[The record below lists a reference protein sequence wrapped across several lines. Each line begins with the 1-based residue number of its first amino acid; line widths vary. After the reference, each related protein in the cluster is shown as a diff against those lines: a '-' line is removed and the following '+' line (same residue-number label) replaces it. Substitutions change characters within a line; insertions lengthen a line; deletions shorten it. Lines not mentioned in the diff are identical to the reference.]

1 MNSATLAA
9 AALKAQRQLEG
20 LSSAP
25 RNRLPRIDS
34 VGNLGRDSVDGS
46 LRDGVA
52 FCVLQ
57 LTRNTLENGYFQGR
71 AKEWARPLVA

>member
-46 LRDGVA
+46 FVA
-52 FCVLQ
+52 RWFCSFAFHNFI
-57 LTRNTLENGYFQGR
+57 NTKHL
-71 AKEWARPLVA
+71 

>member
-9 AALKAQRQLEG
+9 AALKAQRQLDG

-34 VGNLGRDSVDGS
+34 VGNLGRDSS
-46 LRDGVA
+46 HL
-52 FCVLQ
+52 C
-57 LTRNTLENGYFQGR
+57 
-71 AKEWARPLVA
+71 

>member
-25 RNRLPRIDS
+25 RNRLPRIEN
-34 VGNLGRDSVDGS
+34 GNLGRTRLSRSGARSASTVSRGIMGGGFIPPEMPS
-46 LRDGVA
+46 GV
-52 FCVLQ
+52 L
-57 LTRNTLENGYFQGR
+57 
-71 AKEWARPLVA
+71 

>member
-46 LRDGVA
+46 LRDGFA

-57 LTRNTLENGYFQGR
+57 LTRENGYFQGR

>member
-46 LRDGVA
+46 LRDGFA
-52 FCVLQ
+52 FY
-57 LTRNTLENGYFQGR
+57 N
-71 AKEWARPLVA
+71 

>member
-1 MNSATLAA
+1 MNSASLAA

-34 VGNLGRDSVDGS
+34 VGNLGRDS
-46 LRDGVA
+46 LRDGFA
-52 FCVLQ
+52 FYIEQ
-57 LTRNTLENGYFQGR
+57 ESF
-71 AKEWARPLVA
+71 